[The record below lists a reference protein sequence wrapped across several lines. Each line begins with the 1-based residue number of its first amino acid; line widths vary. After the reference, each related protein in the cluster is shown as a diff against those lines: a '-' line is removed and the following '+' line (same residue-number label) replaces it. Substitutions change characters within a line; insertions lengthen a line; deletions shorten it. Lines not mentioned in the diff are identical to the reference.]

1 MSSFYA
7 WLARLKLIRR
17 WGLMHATQP
26 ENDAEHSL
34 QAAMIAHGIAV
45 IARKRYGRDIN
56 PDQAATVAL
65 YHDVSEIFTGDLP
78 TPVKYG
84 SGQLHQAYGMMEKL
98 AQKKLLGMVPG
109 DLKASFEPYLC
120 PDEDTYLWRIV
131 KAADRISAYARC
143 QEEVLA
149 GNREFFD
156 AAESVKQSVD
166 QIDLP
171 EVRDFMAEF
180 GQAFGASLD
189 ELGGNSL

>member
-1 MSSFYA
+1 MSTFYA

-34 QAAMIAHGIAV
+34 QAAMIAHGIAL
-45 IARKRYGRDIN
+45 IAKERYGRDIS

-84 SGQLHQAYGMMEKL
+84 SGQLHAAYGTMEQL
-98 AQKKLLGMVPG
+98 AQRKLLGMVPD
-109 DLKASFEPYLC
+109 DLQPAFEPYLC
-120 PDEDTYLWRIV
+120 PDESTYLWRIV
-131 KAADRISAYARC
+131 KAADRISALARC

-149 GNREFFD
+149 GNREFLD
-156 AAESVKQSVD
+156 AAESIRQSVEA
-166 QIDLP
+166 IDLP
-171 EVRDFMAEF
+171 EVQDFMKEF
-180 GQAFGASLD
+180 GQAFGYSLD